1 MEPPVVY
8 PFDIA
13 RLLHTC
19 KRIVDGVNQI
29 LIVTDDTQLASRDVG
44 LVKLN
49 AINVQ
54 LLNLHHQWLFAPHVV
69 LVLATSD
76 THQGLA
82 G

>member
-1 MEPPVVY
+1 M
-8 PFDIA
+8 
-13 RLLHTC
+13 
-19 KRIVDGVNQI
+19 NQI